1 MVQPGGQKMN
11 PRANELVWV
20 EGLFGPARWNSGN
33 NDKDKDDEML
43 GEIFLVLR
51 RRGKRGVALEVLVF
65 LHGNDGRHLTNWNRQ
80 TW

>member
-1 MVQPGGQKMN
+1 
-11 PRANELVWV
+11 
-20 EGLFGPARWNSGN
+20 
-33 NDKDKDDEML
+33 ML

-51 RRGKRGVALEVLVF
+51 RREKRGVALEGAF